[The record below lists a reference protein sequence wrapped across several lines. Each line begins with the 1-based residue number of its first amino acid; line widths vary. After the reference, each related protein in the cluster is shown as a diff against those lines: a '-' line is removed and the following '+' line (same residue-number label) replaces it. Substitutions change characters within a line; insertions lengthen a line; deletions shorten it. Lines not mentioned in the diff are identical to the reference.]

1 LFYIECN
8 KWSIWYKTRYI
19 LDSGFTRYQNE
30 IALKKARIGY
40 QLSNK
45 QNNSKERSITHGDI
59 QIAWTF
65 MRINHE
71 QFKQDILEHEQ
82 VLKTM
87 IEKGYTCVKPYGT
100 EEDKVKE

>member
-1 LFYIECN
+1 M
-8 KWSIWYKTRYI
+8 
-19 LDSGFTRYQNE
+19 
-30 IALKKARIGY
+30 
-40 QLSNK
+40 
-45 QNNSKERSITHGDI
+45 GDI
-59 QIAWTF
+59 QIPWTF

-87 IEKGYTCVKPYGT
+87 IEKGYTCVKPYAT

>member
-1 LFYIECN
+1 MVISFQT
-8 KWSIWYKTRYI
+8 SKTIR
-19 LDSGFTRYQNE
+19 R
-30 IALKKARIGY
+30 
-40 QLSNK
+40 
-45 QNNSKERSITHGDI
+45 KEVLRMGDI

-71 QFKQDILEHEQ
+71 QFKQNILEHEQ

>member
-1 LFYIECN
+1 M
-8 KWSIWYKTRYI
+8 
-19 LDSGFTRYQNE
+19 
-30 IALKKARIGY
+30 KKARIGY

-87 IEKGYTCVKPYGT
+87 IEKGYTSSDPMEWKKINLLRQNDLFRYRYIKSRCSLQ
-100 EEDKVKE
+100 